1 MVRVKEVVEVME
13 KKTTRKWT
21 VEETNLFCSL
31 LSEPVTKFMLTLE
44 QKTMEEPFKTSNEK
58 WLKGKESLNLD
69 IKNLDRRSNTIKKLW
84 RKLRDKKNNDSG
96 LTGA

>member
-1 MVRVKEVVEVME
+1 
-13 KKTTRKWT
+13 
-21 VEETNLFCSL
+21 
-31 LSEPVTKFMLTLE
+31 
-44 QKTMEEPFKTSNEK
+44 MEEPFKASNEK

-69 IKNLDRRSNTIKKLW
+69 IKKLERRNNTLKKLW